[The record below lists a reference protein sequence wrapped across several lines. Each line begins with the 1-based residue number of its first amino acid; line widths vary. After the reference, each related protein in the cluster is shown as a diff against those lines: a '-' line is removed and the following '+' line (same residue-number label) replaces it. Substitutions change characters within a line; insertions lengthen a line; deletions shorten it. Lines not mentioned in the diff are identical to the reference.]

1 MLRKKL
7 WLAAALLLLTL
18 GAASA
23 AAQTAPSHKGLI
35 VFSRAKADGLRSSL
49 FTVAPDTRQLRRV
62 TRARGWDW
70 FPAWSPDGGRIAFAR
85 ASRSSLDLYVV
96 GANGK
101 GLRRLVHTRTNEE
114 WPTWSPDGSTIA
126 FESGSPP
133 LTKPGQKNI
142 DPELWVVGADGHGL
156 KRLTNNNL
164 QDVSPAWSPDGKW
177 IAFVRVVKGNHGRI
191 WIMSGEGRNAHSLGL
206 KGGEPAWSPDGTQLA
221 FAHARSG
228 VGRETADLY
237 VANVDGS
244 GLRRLTHERV
254 GVVSHHPSW
263 SPDGRSIV
271 YMSRRG
277 LWTIGANGRSARPLT
292 RSSTEDLDPDWLKP
306 ALPNANG

>member
-1 MLRKKL
+1 MLRNKR
-7 WLAAALLLLTL
+7 WLAAALLLLTV

-23 AAQTAPSHKGLI
+23 AAQTAPSDKGLI
-35 VFSRAKADGLRSSL
+35 VFSRTEAGGMRSSL

-70 FPAWSPDGGRIAFAR
+70 FPAWSPDGRQIAFSR
-85 ASRSSLDLYVV
+85 AFRSSLDLYVV

-101 GLRRLVHTRTNEE
+101 RLRLLVHTKTNDE
-114 WPTWSPDGSTIA
+114 WPTWSPDGSKIA

-164 QDVSPAWSPDGKW
+164 DDVSPAWSPDGKR
-177 IAFVRVVKGNHGRI
+177 IAFVRSVGGHGRI
-191 WIMSGEGRNAHSLGL
+191 WVMSAEGRNAHPLGL
-206 KGGEPAWSPDGTQLA
+206 KGGGPAWSPDGSQLA
-221 FAHARSG
+221 FAHAQSG
-228 VGRETADLY
+228 VGRETVDLY
-237 VANVDGS
+237 VANADGS
-244 GLRRLTHERV
+244 GLHRLTHERV

-263 SPDGRSIV
+263 SPDGRSMV
-271 YMSRRG
+271 YMKGRG
-277 LWTIGANGRSARPLT
+277 LWTIGANGHGARQLT
-292 RSSTEDLDPDWLKP
+292 RTSMEDLDPDWLKS
-306 ALPNANG
+306 ATPNANG

>member
-7 WLAAALLLLTL
+7 WFAAALLLLTL

-23 AAQTAPSHKGLI
+23 AAQTAPSDKGLI
-35 VFSRAKADGLRSSL
+35 VFSRAEAGGLRSSL

-70 FPAWSPDGGRIAFAR
+70 FPAWSPDGRRIAFAR
-85 ASRSSLDLYVV
+85 AGRSLDLYVV

-114 WPTWSPDGSTIA
+114 WPTWSPDGSKIA

-177 IAFVRVVKGNHGRI
+177 IAFVRIGKGNHGRI
-191 WIMSGEGRNAHSLGL
+191 WVISAEGRNAHPLGL

-228 VGRETADLY
+228 FGRETVDLY

-244 GLRRLTHERV
+244 GLRRLTHGRV

-277 LWTIGANGRSARPLT
+277 LWTIGANGHGARPLT
-292 RSSTEDLDPDWLKP
+292 RSSTEDLDPDWQKP
-306 ALPNANG
+306 AVPSATG